1 VAVDLAAQTV
11 TLPDGRAVTFPIDP
25 FAKHCLLN
33 GVDQMGFL
41 LAEADAVAAYEAA
54 NGDRVRTTDVLAE

>member
-1 VAVDLAAQTV
+1 M
-11 TLPDGRAVTFPIDP
+11 GFPIDA

-41 LAEADAVAAYEAA
+41 MAEDQAISAFEQAHPAKVQT
-54 NGDRVRTTDVLAE
+54 V